1 MRITNFMLVNDLRR
15 NLNNN
20 LQIMDE
26 YQRQLYTGRKIN
38 KPSDNPA
45 GIVKSLRLRTSLV
58 EGEQYISNIKE
69 AASFMQTTDSSLN
82 DINEVMQK
90 IRELT
95 NKAAT
100 GTNDPDSN
108 RAVAK
113 EVAELNNQLMM
124 IANSTYGSKYIFS
137 GTNVTEAPYQDG
149 KWIGNNDSLNME
161 IGAGVKIPANLMM
174 KEYFMG
180 RLKEIYINPEVS
192 FINKVEADKL
202 REGEYQIKTAAALAS
217 EAGSD
222 LQSPNNMG
230 KFFFTDAVPPEAA
243 QINAG
248 NNPMVLAA
256 DSVYS
261 GGLNITVT
269 AVDAVNNLLTVNV
282 SGKLAIGGGQFQEV
296 QFSSL
301 TMNMAAGDGEAILT
315 IPSDT
320 AANTGIAAIIPGA
333 DPLVIWNNSGA
344 SLGGIDDTSPQFVM
358 GDKVGISL
366 NSSQAVAR
374 EQQSYLSSVP
384 NNGSFFYQSINKSAT
399 LGVGKDATALNNDS
413 SYNGSVLLE
422 VKKITPA
429 TANIAPR
436 FSLNGGSNENGGVF
450 TLSKPLYQKD
460 NNGILQSVSNGTD
473 LASSFTYTGTGS
485 LDAAIYNYDETT
497 GVATITFTTT
507 PGTPEEPTA
516 SITWNNDWDAEANGG
531 LGATVPESG
540 KNKVYDQYGNEYTP
554 VAATFDGTSW
564 NYKDNYESAKILVDI
579 KGHIYTSDG
588 KYKYV
593 ELENKEIDMETARN
607 QQIFKINASDIGD
620 PDFTEDLII
629 WNNGTDTL
637 GGISLATPEIA
648 VGDKTV
654 ISLSARGA
662 ADSRSVDIGYTFTD
676 IKGIQTGSGGHNFV
690 FSSNTMDNKINQFN
704 FFTLDKE
711 TGLHYDGNIS
721 LEMATV
727 QSSPEGAVQ
736 FNYQAGL
743 FGYVADLTRRI
754 EVGKLPQ
761 VGNEMAGNDERM
773 QELLFYRSTI
783 GARINRLELQQ
794 NRLEYNQESFIGLL
808 ANNESANEAET
819 ILNLK
824 LQENVYR
831 SSLAA
836 GARII
841 MPTLVDFLR

>member
-20 LQIMDE
+20 LERMDE
-26 YQRQLYTGRKIN
+26 YQRQLSTGRKIN
-38 KPSDNPA
+38 KPSDDPA

-58 EGEQYISNIKE
+58 EGEQYLSNIKE
-69 AASFMQTTDSSLN
+69 AANFMQTTDAALN

-108 RAVAK
+108 RAIAK

-149 KWIGNNDSLNME
+149 KWVGNNDYLNME

-174 KEYFMG
+174 QEYFMG
-180 RLKEIYINPEVS
+180 RLKETYINPSAS

-202 REGEYQIKTAAALAS
+202 QEGEYRIKTA
-217 EAGSD
+217 
-222 LQSPNNMG
+222 
-230 KFFFTDAVPPEAA
+230 
-243 QINAG
+243 
-248 NNPMVLAA
+248 
-256 DSVYS
+256 
-261 GGLNITVT
+261 
-269 AVDAVNNLLTVNV
+269 
-282 SGKLAIGGGQFQEV
+282 
-296 QFSSL
+296 
-301 TMNMAAGDGEAILT
+301 
-315 IPSDT
+315 
-320 AANTGIAAIIPGA
+320 TG
-333 DPLVIWNNSGA
+333 
-344 SLGGIDDTSPQFVM
+344 PQTE
-358 GDKVGISL
+358 S
-366 NSSQAVAR
+366 VAR

-384 NNGSFFYQSINKSAT
+384 NNGCFFYQFNDTPVDPRMIPAT
-399 LGVGKDATALNNDS
+399 LGVGNVANANNS
-413 SYNGSVLLE
+413 SYNGSLLLE
-422 VKKITPA
+422 AKRIEPA
-429 TANIAPR
+429 WFNLNEG
-436 FSLNGGSNENGGVF
+436 SDKNGGKF
-450 TLSKPLYQKD
+450 TLTKPLYTK
-460 NNGILQSVSNGTD
+460 NSNGDLVPMSDETD
-473 LASSFTYTGTGS
+473 LTKCFSYTGAGSIVSAVYRYNADTGM
-485 LDAAIYNYDETT
+485 
-497 GVATITFTTT
+497 ATINFETI
-507 PGTPEEPTA
+507 PGNPPPPNPPANGDT
-516 SITWNNDWDAEANGG
+516 IIWNNDWDADANDGRG
-531 LGATVPESG
+531 DTVAGCG
-540 KNKVYDQYGNEYTP
+540 KNKVFDRNGKDYTP
-554 VAATFDGTSW
+554 VVATYNGTSW
-564 NYKDNYESAKILVDI
+564 TYNDQDDSAKILVDI
-579 KGHIYTSDG
+579 KGHLYTSSG

-593 ELENKEIDMETARN
+593 ELENITVDLEKAKGEG
-607 QQIFKINASDIGD
+607 IFTISKANIGD
-620 PDFTEDLII
+620 PDFTEDLVI
-629 WNNGTDTL
+629 WNAGTEAL
-637 GGISLATPEIA
+637 GGISPYTPEIA

-654 ISLSARGA
+654 ISLSAGA
-662 ADSRSVDIGYTFTD
+662 LDSHSVDIGYTFTD

-690 FSSNTMDNKINQFN
+690 FDTGTMDNKINQFK

-711 TGLHYDGNIS
+711 TGLHYDGSIS
-721 LEMATV
+721 LETATV
-727 QSSPEGAVQ
+727 ESSPEGAVR
-736 FNYQAGL
+736 FKYQAGL

-773 QELLFYRSTI
+773 QELLLYRSTI

-794 NRLEYNQESFIGLL
+794 NRLEYTQESFIDLL

-831 SSLAA
+831 SSLSA

>member
-20 LQIMDE
+20 LERMDE
-26 YQRQLYTGRKIN
+26 YQRQLSTGRKIN
-38 KPSDNPA
+38 KPSDDPA

-58 EGEQYISNIKE
+58 EGEQYLSNIKE
-69 AASFMQTTDSSLN
+69 AANFMQTTDAALN

-108 RAVAK
+108 RAIAK

-149 KWIGNNDSLNME
+149 KWVGNNDYLNME

-174 KEYFMG
+174 QEYFMG
-180 RLKEIYINPEVS
+180 RLKETYINPSAS

-202 REGEYQIKTAAALAS
+202 QEGAYQLKTAAGLAC

-222 LQSPNNMG
+222 LQSPNNKGM
-230 KFFFTDAVPPEAA
+230 FFFTDAVPPEAA
-243 QINAG
+243 TINAG
-248 NNPMVLAA
+248 DTASVAN
-256 DSVYS
+256 SVYS
-261 GGLNITVT
+261 GGLTITVT
-269 AVDAVNNLLTVNV
+269 AINEVTDELTVNV
-282 SGKLAIGGGQFQEV
+282 SGRLAIGGGQFQEV
-296 QFSSL
+296 QFDGL
-301 TMNMAAGDGEAILT
+301 TMNMAALDGEAILT
-315 IPSDT
+315 IPSDP
-320 AANTGIAAIIPGA
+320 AANPPTGLAAIIPGGE
-333 DPLVIWNNSGA
+333 PLVIWNNSGTA
-344 SLGGIDDTSPQFVM
+344 LGGIDDISPQFTM
-358 GDKVGISL
+358 GDKVSISL

-384 NNGSFFYQSINKSAT
+384 NNGCFFYESISTPAT
-399 LGVGKDATALNNDS
+399 LGVGKDATALDNDS
-413 SYNGSVLLE
+413 SYNGSLLLE
-422 VKKITPA
+422 VKSITPA
-429 TANIAPR
+429 TGNIGPR
-436 FSLNGGSNENGGVF
+436 FIALSENGADKIF
-450 TLSKPLYQKD
+450 TLNKPLYQKD
-460 NNGILQSVSNGTD
+460 NNGNLQSIAIGTD
-473 LASSFTYTGTGS
+473 LTSSFTYTGEGKLTS
-485 LDAAIYNYDETT
+485 AIYSVDGK
-497 GVATITFTTT
+497 GVATITFTTDPNTLPADST
-507 PGTPEEPTA
+507 P
-516 SITWNNDWDAEANGG
+516 SIIWNNDWDADANGG
-531 LGATVPESG
+531 LGGTVPESG

-579 KGHIYTSDG
+579 KGHIYTSNG

-593 ELENKEIDMETARN
+593 KLENKEIDMETARN
-607 QQIFKINASDIGD
+607 QQILKINASDIGD
-620 PDFTEDLII
+620 PDFSEDLII
-629 WNNGTDTL
+629 WNNGTDAL

-648 VGDKTV
+648 VGDKTI
-654 ISLSARGA
+654 ISLSAGGA

-690 FSSNTMDNKINQFN
+690 FDNATMDNKINQFK

-711 TGLHYDGNIS
+711 TGLHYDGSIS
-721 LEMATV
+721 LETATV
-727 QSSPEGAVQ
+727 ESSPEGAVR
-736 FNYQAGL
+736 FKYQAGL

-773 QELLFYRSTI
+773 QELLLYRSTI

-794 NRLEYNQESFIGLL
+794 NRLEYTQESFIDLL

-831 SSLAA
+831 SSLSA

>member
-15 NLNNN
+15 NLNSN
-20 LQIMDE
+20 LERMDE
-26 YQRQLYTGRKIN
+26 FQRQLSTGRKIN
-38 KPSDNPA
+38 KPSDDPA

-58 EGEQYISNIKE
+58 EGEQYLSNIKE
-69 AASFMQTTDSSLN
+69 AANYMQTTDSSLN

-108 RAVAK
+108 RAIAR

-149 KWIGNNDSLNME
+149 KWIGNNDYLNME
-161 IGAGVKIPANLMM
+161 IGAGVKIPTNLMM
-174 KEYFMG
+174 REYFMG
-180 RLKEIYINPEVS
+180 RLSETYIDPNAS

-202 REGEYQIKTAAALAS
+202 REGAYQIKTAAGLAS

-222 LQSPNNMG
+222 LQSPNNKGM
-230 KFFFTDAVPPEAA
+230 FFFTNAA
-243 QINAG
+243 NPMNAPINAG
-248 NNPMVLAA
+248 DAVGATNSLYN
-256 DSVYS
+256 
-261 GGLNITVT
+261 GTLNIKVT
-269 AVDAVNNLLTVNV
+269 NVDAANNTLTVDV

-296 QFSSL
+296 QFNGL
-301 TMNMAAGDGEAILT
+301 TMNMDAANNGAILT
-315 IPSDT
+315 IPSDP
-320 AANTGIAAIIPGA
+320 AAKTGLAAIIPGA
-333 DPLVIWNNSGA
+333 QPLVIWNNSGFD
-344 SLGGIDDTSPQFVM
+344 LGGIDDTNPQFTM
-358 GDKVGISL
+358 GDKVSISL

-374 EQQSYLSSVP
+374 EQQSYLGSVP
-384 NNGSFFYQSINKSAT
+384 NNGCFFYESINTPAT
-399 LGVGKDATALNNDS
+399 LAVGKDATALNNDS
-413 SYNGSVLLE
+413 SYNGSLLLE
-422 VKKITPA
+422 VKRVTPA
-429 TANIAPR
+429 SGNIGPR
-436 FSLNGGSNENGGVF
+436 FIALSENGADKIF
-450 TLSKPLYQKD
+450 TLNKPLYQKD
-460 NNGILQSVSNGTD
+460 KNGVLQAVSDNTD
-473 LASSFTYTGTGS
+473 LTSSFTYTGTGS
-485 LDAAIYNYDETT
+485 LDSAIYNYDETT
-497 GVATITFTTT
+497 GIATITFTAT
-507 PGTPEEPTA
+507 PGTPPADPKA
-516 SITWNNDWDAEANGG
+516 SIMWNNDWDADANGG
-531 LGATVPESG
+531 LGGTVPESG
-540 KNKVYDQYGNEYTP
+540 KNKVYDQYGNEYIP

-564 NYKDNYESAKILVDI
+564 SYKDNYESAKILVDI

-607 QQIFKINASDIGD
+607 QQIFKISASDIGD

-629 WNNGTDTL
+629 WNNGSDTL

-648 VGDKTV
+648 VGDKTI
-654 ISLSARGA
+654 ISLSTGGK

-690 FSSNTMDNKINQFN
+690 FDNATMDNKVNQFK

-711 TGLHYDGNIS
+711 TGLYYDGSIS
-721 LEMATV
+721 LETATV
-727 QSSPEGAVQ
+727 ESSPEGAVR
-736 FNYQAGL
+736 FKYQAGL

-794 NRLEYNQESFIGLL
+794 NRLEYTQESYIGLL
-808 ANNESANEAET
+808 ADNESANEAET